1 MKGGYIASMFEYK
14 SNINKGNLDE
24 IMREE
29 FKFYDVQN
37 KRVGLYSLSCLMRLG
52 ELGVRK

>member
-1 MKGGYIASMFEYK
+1 MFEYK

-37 KRVGLYSLSCLMRLG
+37 KVG
-52 ELGVRK
+52 VVQQVV